1 MTTLAQQTGLNRETL
16 YRTLS
21 EKGNPELASR
31 TVFTDILHARS
42 DSMRVLP
49 MICGWLLL
57 CCLSGC
63 KTLADIDITIVG
75 TRSALENQ
83 ILGTYKELNNE
94 MLLLASVRS
103 IDANGRLVDQ
113 PPLSDDKRQALA
125 ALQSR
130 AFNKDDIER
139 FKAAGWAGE
148 NREGLLT
155 YFPDATLASD
165 PRQSA
170 FVQEIIAEDNRDR
183 LILMHRIMATHEQFT
198 ERDLP
203 KVQQIFAALNR
214 DNAKPGERI
223 EQADG
228 AWIRK

>member
-1 MTTLAQQTGLNRETL
+1 MSLHRMISGLFLLWCLA
-16 YRTLS
+16 
-21 EKGNPELASR
+21 
-31 TVFTDILHARS
+31 
-42 DSMRVLP
+42 
-49 MICGWLLL
+49 
-57 CCLSGC
+57 GC
-63 KTLADIDITIVG
+63 KTLADIDINIVG

-83 ILGTYKELNNE
+83 ILGTYKELNEE
-94 MLLLASVRS
+94 MLLLASVRA
-103 IDANGRLVDQ
+103 IDSQGRLVPQ

-155 YFPDATLASD
+155 HFPDPSLTAD
-165 PRQSA
+165 PRQAA
-170 FVQEIIAEDNRDR
+170 FVQEIIAEENRDR
-183 LILMHRIMATHEQFT
+183 LTLMHRIMATHEQFT

-223 EQADG
+223 EREDG
-228 AWIRK
+228 TWIRK

>member
-1 MTTLAQQTGLNRETL
+1 MGRYAMVM
-16 YRTLS
+16 
-21 EKGNPELASR
+21 SR
-31 TVFTDILHARS
+31 FVLCLILMS
-42 DSMRVLP
+42 
-49 MICGWLLL
+49 
-57 CCLSGC
+57 CLSGC
-63 KTLADIDITIVG
+63 ETLANIDINIIG

-83 ILGTYKELNNE
+83 VLGTYKELNND
-94 MLLLASVRS
+94 MLMLASVRA
-103 IDANGRLVDQ
+103 IDASGQLVEQ

-130 AFNKDDIER
+130 AFNQDDIAR

-155 YFPDATLASD
+155 YFPDATLKADS
-165 PRQSA
+165 RQAA
-170 FVQEIIAEDNRDR
+170 FVQEILTEENRDR
-183 LILMHRIMATHEQFT
+183 LILMQRIVATNEQFT

-223 EQADG
+223 QQEDG
-228 AWIRK
+228 TWVQKT